1 MIWIK
6 RYIADDGDGFLE
18 TVVEQVTQRELDNL
32 TDKRWGLQDSPE
44 FDILTD
50 EQVQQILIDH
60 RRK

>member
-6 RYIADDGDGFLE
+6 RYIADDSDGFLE